1 MTSRSLDTLGG
12 PRAVGLKHMSQE
24 KDRMAMV
31 HCPFCDHTWKS
42 KPEWRVE
49 VCPECDHTVHRSE
62 DPRYD

>member
-1 MTSRSLDTLGG
+1 M
-12 PRAVGLKHMSQE
+12 VGLKHMSQE